1 MHWRPASLVLDLRE
15 WTLRSDRQPGQ
26 SRLATCSVQGDLENA
41 QEDRDRTDADPL
53 PNALGLAGFDMSKSC
68 AKNTAHPSPRCAAS
82 PSLPEPS
89 AAVMERFATRAAP
102 VVKTS

>member
-53 PNALGLAGFDMSKSC
+53 PNAFSVASFDM
-68 AKNTAHPSPRCAAS
+68 
-82 PSLPEPS
+82 
-89 AAVMERFATRAAP
+89 
-102 VVKTS
+102 